1 MRTSDRTLVP
11 RIRSSHHIAASAFA
25 NFGFKS
31 GTRINFGIGT
41 LVLVTLALGLGLAP
55 AVGFDGTTSPA
66 RPVLQSLPPPG
77 VAGEMTSLRYAA
89 EQGSPS
95 AQWKLGQMYQR
106 GEGVPRSDLQA
117 FRYFGQIASAH
128 VEDGPD
134 SPNAR
139 LVASALVAVGQY
151 YLEGIPNSDVKPDAG
166 RARHTFFYAAS
177 VFGDPEAQYRL
188 GRMFLTGG
196 DGVPRDPLQA
206 ARWLKLAANKDQ
218 HAAQAVLG
226 EMLIKGDQ
234 VPRQAAKGLMY
245 LIIARDGAAPD
256 EKWIRDTYDI
266 AIARANDD
274 DRSAARIY
282 LQQWLR
288 GIRD

>member
-1 MRTSDRTLVP
+1 MRTFDRTLAL
-11 RIRSSHHIAASAFA
+11 I
-25 NFGFKS
+25 
-31 GTRINFGIGT
+31 
-41 LVLVTLALGLGLAP
+41 ALGLGVGVAP
-55 AVGFDGTTSPA
+55 ALGFDGTTTP
-66 RPVLQSLPPPG
+66 RPTLQSLPSPDA
-77 VAGEMTSLRYAA
+77 AGEVISLQYAA
-89 EQGSPS
+89 QQGSPS
-95 AQWKLGQMYQR
+95 AQWKLGNMYQR
-106 GEGVPRSDLQA
+106 GDGVPRSDLQA
-117 FRYFGQIASAH
+117 FKYFGQIASAH
-128 VEDGPD
+128 VDDGPD

-151 YLEGIPNSDVKPDAG
+151 YLDGIPNSDLKPDAG
-166 RARHTFFYAAS
+166 RARHTFFYAAT

-188 GRMFLTGG
+188 GRLFLTGG
-196 DGVPRDPLQA
+196 QGVPREPLQA

-218 HAAQAVLG
+218 HAAQALLG

-245 LIIARDGAAPD
+245 LIIARDGAASE
-256 EKWIRDTYDI
+256 EKWIRDTYDA